1 MNCLDNNVIVLDWYW
16 TKLSIERNHTYDLP
30 TKHHLENL
38 IQVKECNKDT
48 KNNSIRRPTLT
59 EEYKE
64 SLNPRTKEWRG
75 SLRSWELS
83 YEDRTYRTN
92 VVSKP
97 KTVVSQKADNV
108 ADEKS
113 GKQNKS
119 TKPSKKNKS
128 VRWSKKTKK
137 K

>member
-1 MNCLDNNVIVLDWYW
+1 MNCLDNNVVVLDWYW

-38 IQVKECNKDT
+38 IPVKNCNKNKRND
-48 KNNSIRRPTLT
+48 SIRRPTLT

-83 YEDRTYRTN
+83 YEDRTYRAN
-92 VVSKP
+92 VPKLKP
-97 KTVVSQKADNV
+97 VVSQKVDNV

-113 GKQNKS
+113 VKQNKS
-119 TKPSKKNKS
+119 SKQSKKNKS

>member
-38 IQVKECNKDT
+38 IQVKNCNKNT
-48 KNNSIRRPTLT
+48 RNNSIRRPTLI

-64 SLNPRTKEWRG
+64 SLNPRTKDWRG

-92 VVSKP
+92 VSKP
-97 KTVVSQKADNV
+97 KAVVSQKADNV
-108 ADEKS
+108 ADDKS
-113 GKQNKS
+113 AKQTKS
-119 TKPSKKNKS
+119 SKPSKKDKS